1 MNRSRGRNRQGYRT
15 VVQRTGSID
24 KRTDNAADDNNHQ
37 RSNSGARFNND
48 GGFYKPFQP
57 FQNDN
62 YSNTSQNNFQTHQ
75 PGQYGQRSYSKP
87 TNGMSGTSQFHNRQN
102 FQPQNNEIPSIL
114 DLKVGAPVQP
124 YRRVMQENG
133 STRGRGNGSQRFNR
147 RGRNNYHGSRSP
159 NDLRPSQLQ
168 LSNSGRQDLINKEAP
183 RRPVRTSTEN
193 ILGHGEEPGNI
204 NKARDLMEE
213 EYKIQ
218 AAECAAKCR
227 EAELKKLQEKM
238 MKLRFVS
245 NFDTGYRFPVGPTVD
260 NPKEREFRI
269 QKLQESYN
277 EQSREYQ
284 KELQKIEER
293 KKALEEERRIERIN
307 SKDYDHIMLG
317 VRLGSNPQ
325 TFFPE
330 NRGAIPKQ
338 GRHITSHKNQNQRN
352 NTTFRGQPQHTS
364 DSETSESECMSKVME
379 DLNIPTIPINKS
391 VVKLRKPVQSSKP
404 VKDKNKKIKFSSIQG
419 DLSIIQ
425 SIYAEPEPEPEVSS
439 TKDIS
444 IQEVREQMQEQ
455 YNKKVVQDLVKEYD
469 KESFV
474 PNSEDNELRIARLK
488 MQKAYDHRAVQE
500 KSEKVKEKS
509 TDEVKPINSG
519 QGVDKVKENSQTDNK
534 LKPSEGNKNK
544 ITKRNNRSSYKFS
557 KNKNYVGFPSNLNQ
571 SFTKK
576 ETNMKVETS
585 NQNIIIY
592 TAPSHS
598 NHKVESAMNSNSMT
612 LYASDKNKLKTL
624 DNFHINI
631 TIVTPSSSDI
641 HENNSNSLPISF
653 SQNKT
658 ETTAGHEYKNEVKS
672 RHNYR
677 KKSSSPLHL
686 QNESNISNVS
696 PKIGATIHLP
706 VQNNA
711 ATTNYRRNW
720 FKKPSTRQFIKH
732 KSNAPHNMS
741 KTPQTGASL
750 PSPSHNIN
758 KTASNSSNKSTEVIQ
773 SPPQS
778 SAGSTNNKSCPLDVN
793 SASQSFKI
801 APQKADA
808 QLKINEVPQT
818 LVGLPSPIQNMNKT
832 VSTSS
837 NAQVLHSLPQ
847 NGAGTTNDR
856 SKTMDISAA
865 SQNEIRP
872 QKPYAAQHNT
882 KKGLHTE
889 GLPPSNQN
897 MNKRAN
903 TNSIQAAQSFLQNG
917 AGDTNNRSN
926 TITAI
931 SQTTSISAVSQNE
944 VEPKKPNKNLVKR
957 NVNKVPQNWEG
968 LPSPNKNINN
978 STSFTTNNQ
987 AIQSPSNNTV
997 TTNQESDLPNAT
1009 QNKVAPKKS
1018 SAQQRIMEV
1027 LKNSVGLPLPNENM
1041 LKTGSISSNKET
1053 ESPPPQNSVM
1063 TANNRNNTTV
1073 NTASQNKVG
1082 TQKNQNAE
1090 SLDKAIDVLTS
1101 MENLEKYRKNLH
1113 SKRLDCIKSEMDELF
1128 SFIEKEKSS
1137 SQPIKEGKEAKEL
1150 SYQEQLRQRAL
1161 VMDKKYGAENAP
1173 KPSSTNVLPLHSEAP
1188 KQCSPATRSLRS
1200 VAQQPSSAAR
1210 NINEQSLIRL
1220 LNLRELNHYD
1230 RTGLVPMKGGY
1241 YVDVKHCFTTNGV
1254 DKLGQPI
1261 LQLRV
1266 K

>member
-544 ITKRNNRSSYKFS
+544 
-557 KNKNYVGFPSNLNQ
+557 
-571 SFTKK
+571 
-576 ETNMKVETS
+576 
-585 NQNIIIY
+585 
-592 TAPSHS
+592 
-598 NHKVESAMNSNSMT
+598 
-612 LYASDKNKLKTL
+612 
-624 DNFHINI
+624 
-631 TIVTPSSSDI
+631 
-641 HENNSNSLPISF
+641 
-653 SQNKT
+653 
-658 ETTAGHEYKNEVKS
+658 
-672 RHNYR
+672 
-677 KKSSSPLHL
+677 
-686 QNESNISNVS
+686 
-696 PKIGATIHLP
+696 
-706 VQNNA
+706 
-711 ATTNYRRNW
+711 
-720 FKKPSTRQFIKH
+720 

-1009 QNKVAPKKS
+1009 QNKVAPKKIKCS
-1018 SAQQRIMEV
+1018 TKNNGSAKKFGRF
-1027 LKNSVGLPLPNENM
+1027 
-1041 LKTGSISSNKET
+1041 
-1053 ESPPPQNSVM
+1053 
-1063 TANNRNNTTV
+1063 AF
-1073 NTASQNKVG
+1073 
-1082 TQKNQNAE
+1082 TQ
-1090 SLDKAIDVLTS
+1090 
-1101 MENLEKYRKNLH
+1101 
-1113 SKRLDCIKSEMDELF
+1113 
-1128 SFIEKEKSS
+1128 
-1137 SQPIKEGKEAKEL
+1137 
-1150 SYQEQLRQRAL
+1150 
-1161 VMDKKYGAENAP
+1161 
-1173 KPSSTNVLPLHSEAP
+1173 
-1188 KQCSPATRSLRS
+1188 
-1200 VAQQPSSAAR
+1200 
-1210 NINEQSLIRL
+1210 
-1220 LNLRELNHYD
+1220 
-1230 RTGLVPMKGGY
+1230 
-1241 YVDVKHCFTTNGV
+1241 
-1254 DKLGQPI
+1254 
-1261 LQLRV
+1261 
-1266 K
+1266 

>member
-338 GRHITSHKNQNQRN
+338 GRHITSHK
-352 NTTFRGQPQHTS
+352 
-364 DSETSESECMSKVME
+364 
-379 DLNIPTIPINKS
+379 
-391 VVKLRKPVQSSKP
+391 RKPVQSSKP

-544 ITKRNNRSSYKFS
+544 
-557 KNKNYVGFPSNLNQ
+557 
-571 SFTKK
+571 
-576 ETNMKVETS
+576 
-585 NQNIIIY
+585 
-592 TAPSHS
+592 
-598 NHKVESAMNSNSMT
+598 
-612 LYASDKNKLKTL
+612 
-624 DNFHINI
+624 
-631 TIVTPSSSDI
+631 
-641 HENNSNSLPISF
+641 
-653 SQNKT
+653 
-658 ETTAGHEYKNEVKS
+658 
-672 RHNYR
+672 
-677 KKSSSPLHL
+677 
-686 QNESNISNVS
+686 
-696 PKIGATIHLP
+696 
-706 VQNNA
+706 
-711 ATTNYRRNW
+711 
-720 FKKPSTRQFIKH
+720 